1 MIQLTFI
8 HKFKRCNQYMLFLCV
23 LVTLAG
29 LSACQP
35 KEINLPFE
43 TIEQRD
49 ASGTGQIYKDKQPGL
64 IVITTLEKV
73 ANLDALVTSEAQ
85 ARLQSLNYDA
95 YFVIAVFQG
104 WKPTDGYGIQIE
116 RITHLGDKV
125 TVFIRLQEPPPDRK
139 KNDIVTS
146 PYHLVQVQKVGTW
159 ARDVTFN
166 AILNGTVIASV
177 SHTIP

>member
-104 WKPTDGYGIQIE
+104 WKPTDGYDIQVE
-116 RITHLGDKV
+116 RITHLGEKV
-125 TVFIRLQEPPPDRK
+125 TVFVRLQEPPPDRK

-166 AILNGTVIASV
+166 VVVNGTVIASV
-177 SHTIP
+177 SHNIP